1 MGCGVA
7 AEMGRITGRR
17 EVTERAQWQ
26 GDDAEG
32 GWSGRDLAGAVEPL
46 EDVVPSGEVYDW
58 YQRGLQ
64 LLDGGNPA
72 AASQLL
78 ARAALKAPR
87 SRSILESL
95 ARAQFD
101 AEQYREAMVAFRT
114 LADSNPQDD
123 YAQFGWG
130 LAAARLG
137 EYEAAVDHLAKA
149 AAMRPDVRYYAQAL
163 RGARATVRA
172 RAAADYKPSGPL

>member
-1 MGCGVA
+1 
-7 AEMGRITGRR
+7 
-17 EVTERAQWQ
+17 VTERAQWHGEGTDGGSDYEAQ
-26 GDDAEG
+26 PGDPLDE
-32 GWSGRDLAGAVEPL
+32 EP
-46 EDVVPSGEVYDW
+46 PRGEVYDW
-58 YQRGLQ
+58 YQRGME
-64 LLDGGNPA
+64 LLDSGNPA

-78 ARAALKAPR
+78 VRAADRYPR
-87 SRSILESL
+87 SRSILEAL

-101 AEQYREAMVAFRT
+101 AEQYGAAAGVFQT
-114 LADSNPQDD
+114 LAESNPDDD

-137 EYEAAVDHLAKA
+137 EYETAVEHLALA

-172 RAAADYKPSGPL
+172 RSTTHRSSEG